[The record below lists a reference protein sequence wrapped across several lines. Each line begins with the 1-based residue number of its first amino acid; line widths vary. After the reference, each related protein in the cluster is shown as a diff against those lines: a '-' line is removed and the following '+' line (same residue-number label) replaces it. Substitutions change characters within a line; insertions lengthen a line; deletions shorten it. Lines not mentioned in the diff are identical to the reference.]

1 MLHYVL
7 DVSFGEDCYT
17 ARKQN
22 AAANFIV
29 IRHFVG
35 SFIRWF
41 SRDQLSVPRRRRLCD
56 YNVEHREQLLEDAA
70 L

>member
-1 MLHYVL
+1 
-7 DVSFGEDCYT
+7 
-17 ARKQN
+17 
-22 AAANFIV
+22 
-29 IRHFVG
+29 G